1 MRRIRIAFAGL
12 LAAQA
17 AHSIEEYVAKLYD
30 VFPPARVVSSVFSDD
45 LRKGFI
51 IANVLLISAGLWCW
65 AIPVRRGRPSAT
77 AFAWFW
83 AALEIVNGTV
93 HSIVAIARLGYF
105 PGVLTAPLLIASGAW
120 LSMSL
125 IARTGDRAP
134 AASSK

>member
-1 MRRIRIAFAGL
+1 MRRTRIAFALL

-17 AHSIEEYVAKLYD
+17 AHSIEEYIAKLYD

-45 LRKGFI
+45 LPKGFI

-65 AIPVRRGRPSAT
+65 AIPVRRGWPSAT
-77 AFAWFW
+77 ALAWFW

-93 HSIVAIARLGYF
+93 HSIFAIARLGYF

-125 IARTGDRAP
+125 VARTGDRLP
-134 AASSK
+134 AASST